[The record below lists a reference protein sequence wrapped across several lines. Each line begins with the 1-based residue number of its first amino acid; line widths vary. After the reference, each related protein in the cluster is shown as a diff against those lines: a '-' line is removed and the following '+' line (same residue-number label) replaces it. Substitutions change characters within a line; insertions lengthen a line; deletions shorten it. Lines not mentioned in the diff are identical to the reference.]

1 MTTRRP
7 WSWKSTPDLLTP
19 TQISISPSSA
29 CSLAVVSIA
38 REGQGT
44 GEMVWPCWF
53 PFYSSVSQSV
63 KKSGK
68 EMKETISWASEKSTI
83 LCLSRPFALW
93 RRKQVPFIL
102 FVLQAWNWVKAR
114 ERHRNNFIQ
123 EQMFKFSSQTSHL
136 IFESMNTY
144 GNWWLR
150 LERGFSVWNNL
161 CFCLSLG
168 MRTRNKVIA
177 LH

>member
-1 MTTRRP
+1 
-7 WSWKSTPDLLTP
+7 
-19 TQISISPSSA
+19 
-29 CSLAVVSIA
+29 
-38 REGQGT
+38 
-44 GEMVWPCWF
+44 
-53 PFYSSVSQSV
+53 
-63 KKSGK
+63 
-68 EMKETISWASEKSTI
+68 MKETISWASEKSTI

-144 GNWWLR
+144 GN
-150 LERGFSVWNNL
+150 
-161 CFCLSLG
+161 
-168 MRTRNKVIA
+168 
-177 LH
+177 